1 MMPTQMTSREVLH
14 RNIDTMPDSQIPLAI
29 EFFDSLKAKDR
40 KPSTK
45 LLRTVEDIEAGRN
58 LVGPFRNMEDFK
70 ASLLS
75 DDDA

>member
-1 MMPTQMTSREVLH
+1 MTPTQMTARQVLH
-14 RNIDTMPDSQIPLAI
+14 GDIDSMPDSQIHLAI

-40 KPSTK
+40 KPSKK

-70 ASLLS
+70 TSL
-75 DDDA
+75 AY